1 MAEGGNGA
9 TSASLVDFIWK
20 NAEDLWGPFKHTDFG
35 KIILPFTLLRRLEC
49 VLESTR
55 DAVLE
60 EYDSLKKGRG
70 DPDLILRQVSGYP
83 FYNTSKYTLDT
94 LGSNKTRQNLLDYVA
109 KFSDNARTIFD
120 QFDFTNTVM
129 RMDKADRLFKISKNF
144 AGIDL
149 HPDAVPDRVMSNIYE
164 HLIRRFGAEVNEGA
178 EDFMTPRDVVH
189 LATTLLLDPD
199 DELFQ
204 SKKGLVRTIYDPTC
218 GTGGFLSDALA
229 HVDAFSTR
237 FKVPPALI
245 PFGQELEPETHAV
258 ALAGMLLRRLPTE
271 PLRDLSQNIKLG
283 STLSNDQFPGER
295 FNYCLSNPPFG
306 KKWELDQKAVE
317 QEHNEKGMAG
327 RFGAGLP
334 RINDGS
340 MLFLLHLASKLET
353 PKNGGGRAAIVLSG
367 SPLFNGGAG
376 SGESEI
382 RRWLL
387 DQDLVDAIVALPTE
401 IFFRTGI
408 GTYLWILSNR
418 KPEGRK
424 KTVQLIDATGQ
435 WIPIKNEGNKR
446 RKIGEEQIRHIA
458 DVYAAGETGVISRM
472 LPYQTFGYRRV
483 RVLRPLRMR
492 IRVSEETLASLKVQ
506 KAWSRLDKKSQAI
519 WLAALGTHLGAVH
532 PYDWVEE
539 FLAQTYSADRTAKK
553 PFLERPTTALK
564 KALIAA
570 LGVKDPAAAPITD
583 DEGNPIPDTEL
594 TDYENVELG
603 KDVRDYLAREVLP
616 HVPDAYLDDAYRD
629 DHDEQIGV
637 VGYEINFTRYFNKY
651 AAPRQLDD
659 IDAELKQVEK
669 EIAAI
674 LAEVTE

>member
-1 MAEGGNGA
+1 MAEGGNGTA
-9 TSASLVDFIWK
+9 SASLVDFIWK

-60 EYDSLKKGRG
+60 EYENLKKGRG

-94 LGSNKTRQNLLDYVA
+94 LGPNKTRQNLLDYIA

-120 QFDFTNTVM
+120 QFDFTNTVI
-129 RMDKADRLFKISKNF
+129 RLDKADRLFKISKNF

-149 HPDAVPDRVMSNIYE
+149 HPDAVPDRTMSNIYE

-229 HVDAFSTR
+229 HVDSFSTR

-317 QEHNEKGMAG
+317 QEHAEKGMAG
-327 RFGAGLP
+327 RFGPGLP

-340 MLFLLHLASKLET
+340 MLFLMHLASKLELS
-353 PKNGGGRAAIVLSG
+353 KNGGGRAAIVLSG

-387 DQDLVDAIVALPTE
+387 QQDLVDAIVALPTE

-418 KPEGRK
+418 KPDNRK
-424 KTVQLIDATGQ
+424 KKVQLIDATGL
-435 WIPIKNEGNKR
+435 WVSIKNEGNKR
-446 RKIGEEQIRHIA
+446 RKISDENIRQIA
-458 DVYAAGETGVISRM
+458 DVYAAGETGEISRM
-472 LPYQTFGYRRV
+472 VPYQTFGYRRI

-492 IRVSEETLASLKVQ
+492 INISDETLAVLKAEKVWG
-506 KAWSRLDKKSQAI
+506 KMDKESQAG
-519 WLAALGTHLGAVH
+519 WLAALGTHLGCIY

-539 FLAQTYSADRTAKK
+539 FVAQTYAADRAAKK
-553 PFLERPTTALK
+553 PAMDRPTAAFK
-564 KALIAA
+564 KTLIAA
-570 LGVKDPAAAPITD
+570 LGIKDPTADPVKNQ
-583 DEGNPIPDTEL
+583 EGNLTPDTDL
-594 TDYENVELG
+594 TDYENISLG
-603 KDVRDYLAREVLP
+603 EDVRDYLAREVLP
-616 HVPDAYLDDAYRD
+616 HVPAAYLDADYRD
-629 DHDEQIGV
+629 EKDKDIGI
-637 VGYEINFTRYFNKY
+637 VGYEINFARYFYKHVP
-651 AAPRQLDD
+651 PRKLAD
-659 IDAELKQVEK
+659 IDAELKSVEK
-669 EIAAI
+669 DIADI